1 MASLQL
7 YSVLRSSP
15 WSCTVSRLL
24 LVALSVFVLSSS
36 TGTCESSSSVI
47 SRILVGTAA
56 PGVPQSQLPTSESVP
71 RFAEYRFCNLSAPEA
86 MLGLPLLSSE
96 APPSAQAVWVAYY
109 SRVIVA
115 EHQPKELPLVK
126 LYCAAMAARK
136 LLYRLDASRYS
147 MFAEIEQEV
156 EEMSADEKEQVG
168 AKLKASVE
176 AGHEVESMLLHPDV
190 FDVSV
195 VKALMTLGWQE
206 MKFYETSKP
215 VWMEWLED
223 EDAERDSW
231 IDHMDSEIERIDGKV
246 EKIAYEQMRVQLVDR
261 MREEEQE
268 QVYEEREVLHIPA
281 GAGGLVDGAKAAPFA
296 KLPEAVDTKSRN
308 ALFRRLGVREQMS
321 TKLGRLDMQRKQL
334 EGARLEMEKVN
345 DQWRER
351 VAEVLSKWEKFVA
364 GAFKRVE
371 RSNSSG
377 GESWEGGL
385 EWIAKKYREDPKE
398 NRDVCEGYLLEM
410 VLDVNEV
417 NRINGRAWR
426 HQAAKNQAFAEVLN
440 KFDSETKGTTSVSSN
455 GGGVDGVEEVT
466 RVKPV
471 NDGSTQEQSLI
482 ESMMQDEIEADVD
495 WLVNEMLQ
503 DVDGLDIDV
512 DELIDQLVD
521 MNEESLYAEIL
532 EAAGGPDLAEAA
544 LAGMMEG
551 VDEIVNDMI
560 KATEV
565 TTGVDI
571 DGINDLADLMMRGD
585 MGQDLV
591 DDEEEQSTSSEESSE
606 EEEKGATTKSSVL
619 SPEEQFAEMRSAVM

>member
-1 MASLQL
+1 MASLE
-7 YSVLRSSP
+7 SSSIIRSP

-24 LVALSVFVLSSS
+24 LVTLSMFVVSSF
-36 TGTCESSSSVI
+36 TGTCESSRVI
-47 SRILVGTAA
+47 SRLLVDTAG
-56 PGVPQSQLPTSESVP
+56 PGVPELQLSLPDSVP

-96 APPSAQAVWVAYY
+96 APPSVQAVWVAYY

-136 LLYRLDASRYS
+136 LLFRLDPSSYS
-147 MFAEIEQEV
+147 MFAEIEEEV
-156 EEMSADEKEQVG
+156 EEMSADEKEEVG

-190 FDVSV
+190 FDVNV
-195 VKALMTLGWQE
+195 VKSLMTLGWQE

-231 IDHMDSEIERIDGKV
+231 IDHMDSEIEKIDGKM
-246 EKIAYEQMRVQLVDR
+246 ERIANEQMRVQLVDR

-268 QVYEEREVLHIPA
+268 QVYEESEVLQVPA
-281 GAGGLVDGAKAAPFA
+281 GAGGLVDGAKAAPFG
-296 KLPEAVDTKSRN
+296 KLSEAVDTKSRN

-345 DQWRER
+345 NQWTQR
-351 VAEVLSKWEKFVA
+351 VAEVLGKWEKFIA

-371 RSNSSG
+371 RANSSG

-385 EWIAKKYREDPKE
+385 DWIAKKYREDPKE

-410 VLDVNEV
+410 VLDINEV

-426 HQAAKNQAFAEVLN
+426 HQATKNQAFADLQIML
-440 KFDSETKGTTSVSSN
+440 DSETKGTTTLSDN
-455 GGGVDGVEEVT
+455 GGGVKEGVEEVT
-466 RVKPV
+466 HVKAV
-471 NDGSTQEQSLI
+471 SNGSTQEQSLI
-482 ESMMQDEIEADVD
+482 ESMMQDEMQADVD

-512 DELIDQLVD
+512 DEIIDQLVE
-521 MNEESLYAEIL
+521 MNEDSLYAEIL
-532 EAAGGPDLAEAA
+532 EAAGGPVLAEAA

-551 VDEIVNDMI
+551 VDEIVNEMI

-571 DGINDLADLMMRGD
+571 DDINDLAELMMGGD
-585 MGQDLV
+585 LGQDEV
-591 DDEEEQSTSSEESSE
+591 HDEEQSTSSSEESSE
-606 EEEKGATTKSSVL
+606 EEETGAKTKSSVL